1 LPSPSRELAH
11 AIFASRRITRSQH
24 LAGDSPRRLP
34 AEHEPGVPFAEE
46 PGENGKQAAPGTDPE
61 TAEALRLA
69 RRIVDLA
76 ADKLA
81 SDIVLLDIRAVSPI
95 ADYFVIC
102 TAGSERQTSAILRD
116 LSDKLVEELGRK
128 PLHTEGQA
136 DSGWVLL
143 DYGDVILHIFS
154 PAQRAFY
161 DLEELWSA
169 ATPVVRMQ

>member
-1 LPSPSRELAH
+1 
-11 AIFASRRITRSQH
+11 RRATRSQD
-24 LAGDSPRRLP
+24 LAGDSRRRFST
-34 AEHEPGVPFAEE
+34 EHEPSVPFAGA
-46 PGENGKQAAPGTDPE
+46 PAENGKHDGPGTDPE

-102 TAGSERQTSAILRD
+102 TAGSERQTSASLRA
-116 LSDKLVEELGRK
+116 LSDKLVDELGRK
-128 PLHTEGQA
+128 PLHAEGQA

-154 PAQRAFY
+154 PTQRAFY
-161 DLEELWSA
+161 DLEEL
-169 ATPVVRMQ
+169 